1 MEKLHFVVQKNFFTS
16 FAKKMWQDTSK
27 AGGRGGG
34 GGEGWCFFFL
44 FFFEITECCS
54 SKTG

>member
-1 MEKLHFVVQKNFFTS
+1 MHKQKNRQMEKLHFVVQKIFFTS

-34 GGEGWCFFFL
+34 GGKGMVFFFFL
-44 FFFEITECCS
+44 
-54 SKTG
+54 K